1 MVRGGVCAAGR
12 VKPGNA
18 GCIVAGNLLAN
29 PAMKTALIVGTVL
42 ATLPFAAPVWPC
54 GGFFCNRQPPNGPPE
69 IAQVAENVA
78 FAIDRD
84 PATGKSSIEAHI
96 QILYT
101 GPADK
106 FSWVVPTLALPTL
119 EIGINTLF
127 QRLEPQTRPQFSVRY
142 VMEGRCKGTGSEAGC
157 LGGSYS
163 SAKATG
169 GSGPGGVLPGGGVE
183 VLSRANVGPYDAA
196 VIRSEDPAALRA
208 WLTAN
213 SYFVSAEAATIIDTY
228 VAEHSFFVALRL
240 QNGRD
245 VQEIQ
250 PIVLKMDGE
259 EACVPLRLT
268 AIASVADLR
277 VNVWVLANA
286 RAVPTNYI
294 EVAVNPARIDWF
306 NFGSNYTDLLKS
318 AADEAGGN
326 AFAVEY
332 AGSTAMTRNTVLQQ
346 PFSLAQLGARTTP
359 PAFVTEMQAEGIAI
373 DGSTL
378 PVLRRQIPMP
388 EPVKALGTTE
398 DTFYKLL
405 DSYWAQYRDSFAP
418 FDSGV
423 ATEDLFK
430 NVLRPLES
438 AQAMLNRHSYMTR
451 LATFISPE
459 EMTKDP
465 FFVINSDLPMVSN
478 QRQAVAHMI
487 CGDEEHDVCNAPVK
501 LEVPDGGDI
510 WFRPPATDQCN
521 RGVTPAYARGE
532 LDNLPAAQLG
542 WQRLDT
548 GEGHLMLDNRTKTAE
563 LVAAHNQIMAPGD
576 GGCGCSL
583 RRRGSPLAAA
593 LVLGFLAATA
603 WRRRRVA
610 RRPPRPHE

>member
-1 MVRGGVCAAGR
+1 
-12 VKPGNA
+12 
-18 GCIVAGNLLAN
+18 
-29 PAMKTALIVGTVL
+29 
-42 ATLPFAAPVWPC
+42 
-54 GGFFCNRQPPNGPPE
+54 
-69 IAQVAENVA
+69 
-78 FAIDRD
+78 
-84 PATGKSSIEAHI
+84 
-96 QILYT
+96 
-101 GPADK
+101 
-106 FSWVVPTLALPTL
+106 
-119 EIGINTLF
+119 
-127 QRLEPQTRPQFSVRY
+127 
-142 VMEGRCKGTGSEAGC
+142 
-157 LGGSYS
+157 
-163 SAKATG
+163 
-169 GSGPGGVLPGGGVE
+169 

-196 VIRSEDPAALRA
+196 VLRSDDPAALRG
-208 WLTAN
+208 WLTNN
-213 SYFVSAEAATIIDTY
+213 SYFVSDEAAKIIDTY

-245 VQEIQ
+245 VKEIQ

-332 AGSTAMTRNTVLQQ
+332 AGGTGMMRNTVLQRL
-346 PFSLAQLGARTTP
+346 FTLALLRARTTP
-359 PAFVTEMQAEGIAI
+359 PAYVTEMQFEGIAI

-378 PVLRRQIPMP
+378 PVLRRHIPMP
-388 EPVKALGTTE
+388 EPVKALGITE
-398 DTFYKLL
+398 DTFYRLL

-418 FDSGV
+418 FDSAL
-423 ATEDLFK
+423 ATEDLYK

-438 AQAMLNRHSYMTR
+438 AQSMLDRHPFMTR

-465 FFVINSDLPMVSN
+465 FFVVNPDLPAVTN
-478 QRQAVAHMI
+478 QHQAVAHMI
-487 CGDEEHDVCNAPVK
+487 CGDEEHDVCNAPVR
-501 LEVPDGGDI
+501 LEVPDSGDI
-510 WFRPPATDQCN
+510 WFRAPATPDCN
-521 RGVTPAYARGE
+521 PRMTPAYARGE
-532 LDNLPAAQLG
+532 LDSLPAAQFG

-548 GEGHLMLDNRTKTAE
+548 GEGHLILDNRTKTDD
-563 LVAAHNQIMAPGD
+563 LVAAHNRIMAPGD

-593 LVLGFLAATA
+593 LVLGLLAVTA
-603 WRRRRVA
+603 WRRRVA
-610 RRPPRPHE
+610 RRPPRPRQ